1 MYASVHKKINSYD
14 MCNDYLSCGDQD
26 HCIRTITSLKNDK
39 KLRLCKERSSLKGK
53 LGWHNI
59 KPL

>member
-1 MYASVHKKINSYD
+1 MKMYASVHKKINSYD

-53 LGWHNI
+53 LG
-59 KPL
+59 